1 MAHLPYPD
9 PASLPDAERRA
20 LARLPPLNIFRM
32 LAHAPGALRP
42 YLRFGGA
49 LLSEL
54 ELDPALRE
62 LAILQT
68 ARSAEAEYE
77 WIQHVTMAEAVG
89 VSRAQIAAL
98 EAGQLDDASLGL
110 REQAVVRFT
119 AEVVRTPRP
128 APEHLASLRE
138 HLSEQEVVE
147 LLLVIGA
154 YTMLGRVMTVLDV
167 DLDDSLGAD
176 VLQSAQRRWGT

>member
-1 MAHLPYPD
+1 MARLPYPD
-9 PASLPDAERRA
+9 PADLPDAERRA
-20 LARLPPLNIFRM
+20 LERLPPLNIFRM
-32 LAHAPGALRP
+32 LGHAPTALRP

-77 WIQHVTMAEAVG
+77 WVQHVTMAEAVG

-98 EAGQLDDASLGL
+98 QDGRLDDEALDA
-110 REQAVVRFT
+110 RERAVVRFT
-119 AEVVRTPRP
+119 AEVVAAPHP
-128 APEHLASLRE
+128 APEHLERLRE
-138 HLSEQEVVE
+138 HLTDREVVE
-147 LLLVIGA
+147 LLLVVGS
-154 YTMLGRVMTVLDV
+154 YTMLGRVMTVLGV
-167 DLDDSLGAD
+167 DLDESLGPD
-176 VLQSAQRRWGT
+176 VLASAQRRREA